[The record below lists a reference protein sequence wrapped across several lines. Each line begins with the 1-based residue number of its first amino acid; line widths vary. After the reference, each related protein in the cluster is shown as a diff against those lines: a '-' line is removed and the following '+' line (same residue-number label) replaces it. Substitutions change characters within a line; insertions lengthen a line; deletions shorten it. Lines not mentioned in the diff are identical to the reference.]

1 MNRRWVQFA
10 VAAVSGLAIAVAL
23 NLFPYWQS
31 YQANHTDG
39 YEIIGFPFV
48 FRRFGGYVPTYEFR
62 ADLLLLNIVIALAFA
77 GAAGWATV
85 KLLAVVRHSGRGFPV
100 VPRSGGRAVAEL
112 PTGAMDRP
120 DTKVPGMPKRGQ
132 RRAGH

>member
-48 FRRFGGYVPTYEFR
+48 FRRFGGDVPTYEIP
-62 ADLLLLNIVIALAFA
+62 AALLLLNIVIALAFA
-77 GAAGWATV
+77 GAAGGGTV
-85 KLLAVVRHSGRGFPV
+85 KFLSGVLPSGGGFPV
-100 VPRSGGRAVAEL
+100 VRRSGG
-112 PTGAMDRP
+112 P
-120 DTKVPGMPKRGQ
+120 
-132 RRAGH
+132 